1 MILSST
7 GGYHWW
13 LVITPGVTS
22 DHCVSHKPMKGITS
36 TLYTNGSYDI
46 CRLDWE
52 QIFSVGSLVYL
63 AWGLPLKR
71 SSPRCF
77 NIMKVCYTL
86 RNDRR
91 MSSLDCV
98 SPYSLI
104 VEKVCLTVRND
115 RRMSSLDC
123 VSLYS
128 LINE

>member
-1 MILSST
+1 MQGVYYAAWGVYSVFLSSI
-7 GGYHWW
+7 GGNHCWRV
-13 LVITPGVTS
+13 LTPGATG
-22 DHCVSHKPMKGITS
+22 DHCVSHIPMKGITS
-36 TLYTNGSYDI
+36 TLYTNGSYDY

-91 MSSLDCV
+91 MSSLD
-98 SPYSLI
+98 Y
-104 VEKVCLTVRND
+104 
-115 RRMSSLDC
+115 